1 MSGFDTMSH
10 IKDKLLKARPCW
22 FLCLTKHQIFSIIFT
37 MELYTASKFSFEKK
51 IEIVETYLNRKGSL
65 REIAHLHGISYMTL
79 WRWVKRYKK
88 GGKGNLRKGISYKRS
103 SRRVPDKIEERI
115 MLLKEHMPGLTTKKA
130 EQILKHQGLH
140 ISYKTIW
147 TVWKRYGLVNRPKHD
162 PLNLICSGS
171 PEIEDGMQQ
180 ARQFIKKGE
189 IKRAAKT
196 LNNLPALIDDT
207 ILKEIPEEFLSSRRR
222 LEQLNLLF
230 SAIPPQ
236 ELFEKARKIRIDMER
251 NGYLFSSIF
260 AGLLE
265 VLALQWMR
273 DPEKQLEILSSIS
286 KRILQIRNTGLRYT
300 FHLLKAFSYSEL
312 LQADKAL
319 LDLNVCRRLLISLCY
334 PYYWITFGDLLTFVS
349 RYRKS
354 ISCYKKVID
363 EMEVEQPLK
372 QLLYV
377 KTVAAYE
384 MIGQYQQTMRFL
396 KRIKTMKIK
405 ETLMSRVY
413 QIEASVCFVN
423 GQFEKA
429 SHLYQKAFEKARRAN
444 FRNIVYVASLG
455 LAQIARAL
463 GKKTEA
469 QATLRRYLPLMKRY
483 RMKKETL
490 NIQFLLRQI
499 SIPGDLWKFPVHRLQ
514 LLLNRAR
521 ETLRFRDYYEA
532 LYFAKRKGLLGIFH
546 RYIVFFPEPV
556 LHLLE
561 KGKPTGLPKRILK
574 FPVFNQKTLVYHTKL
589 LGNFI
594 VHKNQEYVRTKLA
607 PKEKAFLI
615 HLTLKADEPRKFI
628 LVSDLYQNFWSD
640 SKNPSSLLAHLL
652 VRLKKKL
659 RLPGHLLMISS
670 RYEEPRLVNRGVYLT
685 TDYNDFKVALTH
697 AKALEHAGEWGF
709 AKREYLRAFK
719 LFRGEPFKKMYDPW
733 SEHMRRVILNR
744 LETEALHFAKS
755 CLGHNNEIR
764 QKKRR
769 TPSAKCRGGNMVDA
783 KKVLEKVA
791 KIIPQ
796 SEEIKEM
803 VNGFA

>member
-1 MSGFDTMSH
+1 MSGFDAMSH
-10 IKDKLLKARPCW
+10 TKDKLFKARPCC
-22 FLCLTKHQIFSIIFT
+22 FLCLTKHQIFRIVFT
-37 MELYTASKFSFEKK
+37 MKLYTASKFPFEKK
-51 IEIVETYLNRKGSL
+51 IEIVETYLNKKGSL

-79 WRWVKRYKK
+79 WRWVKQYKK

-103 SRRVPDKIEERI
+103 NRRLPHKIEQRI

-130 EQILKHQGLH
+130 EQIVRHQGLY

-162 PLNLICSGS
+162 PLSLICSGS

-180 ARQFIKKGE
+180 ARLLIKKGE

-196 LNNLPALIDDT
+196 LNELPALIDDT
-207 ILKEIPEEFLSSRRR
+207 ILKEVPEEFLSSRRR
-222 LEQLNLLF
+222 LERLNLLF

-236 ELFEKARKIRIDMER
+236 ELFKKARKIRIDKER

-273 DPEKQLEILSSIS
+273 DPEKQLAILSSIS
-286 KRILQIRNTGLRYT
+286 GKILKIRDTGLKFT
-300 FHLLKAFSYSEL
+300 FHLQKAIAHSEL
-312 LQADKAL
+312 LQVDKAL
-319 LDLNVCRRLLISLCY
+319 FDLNVCRRLLISLCY

-349 RYRKS
+349 RYRES

-363 EMEVEQPLK
+363 EMEVEQPVK

-377 KTVAAYE
+377 KIVAAYE

-396 KRIKTMKIK
+396 KRIQTMKIK
-405 ETLMSRVY
+405 ETLMSRVN
-413 QIEASVCFVN
+413 QIEANVCFVN

-455 LAQIARAL
+455 LAQIAQAL

-469 QATLRRYLPLMKRY
+469 HTTLRRYLPLMRRY

-490 NIQFLLRQI
+490 NIQFLLRQT
-499 SIPGDLWKFPVHRLQ
+499 SIPKELWKFPVHRLQ
-514 LLLNRAR
+514 FLLHKAVK
-521 ETLRFRDYYEA
+521 TLRFRDYYEA
-532 LYFAKRKGLLGIFH
+532 FHFAKRRGLLGIFH
-546 RYIVFFPEPV
+546 RYVVFFAEPV
-556 LHLLE
+556 LHMFE
-561 KGKPTGLPKRILK
+561 KGKRTGLLKAILK
-574 FPVFNQKTLVYHTKL
+574 FPVFNQKIPVYHVRL
-589 LGNFI
+589 LGNII
-594 VHKNQEYVRTKLA
+594 VYKNQQYVKAKLM
-607 PKEKAFLI
+607 PKEKALLI
-615 HLTLKADEPRKFI
+615 HLALKVSEPDKIITLK
-628 LVSDLYQNFWSD
+628 DLFVNFWPKSA
-640 SKNPSSLLAHLL
+640 NPSSLLSHLL

-670 RYEEPRLVNRGVYLT
+670 RYGEPRLVNRGVYLT

-697 AKALEHAGEWGF
+697 AKALERADEWLF
-709 AKREYLRAFK
+709 ARREYMQAFTF
-719 LFRGEPFKKMYDPW
+719 FRGEPFKKMYDNW
-733 SEHMRRVILNR
+733 SEHMRRVILNE
-744 LETEALHFAKS
+744 LETEAIRFAKS
-755 CLGHNNEIR
+755 CLEHDNEIR

-769 TPSAKCRGGNMVDA
+769 TPSAKYRGGNMADA
-783 KKVLEKVA
+783 KKVLEKVLR
-791 KIIPQ
+791 IIPQ
-796 SEEIKEM
+796 SEESAKILQTLS
-803 VNGFA
+803 